1 MYICIY
7 VYMRVC
13 VCVCVCINTIIYI
26 YIHKQTDKPVI
37 FKALLDEQANRF
49 HGRSRQPQKENAPLL
64 CIQCVR
70 LHSPRSQRLY
80 SPLNP

>member
-1 MYICIY
+1 MSLYMYICIY
-7 VYMRVC
+7 VYMYICVC

-49 HGRSRQPQKENAPLL
+49 HGRSRQPQKENAPPL
-64 CIQCVR
+64 CIIMTK
-70 LHSPRSQRLY
+70 HY
-80 SPLNP
+80 S